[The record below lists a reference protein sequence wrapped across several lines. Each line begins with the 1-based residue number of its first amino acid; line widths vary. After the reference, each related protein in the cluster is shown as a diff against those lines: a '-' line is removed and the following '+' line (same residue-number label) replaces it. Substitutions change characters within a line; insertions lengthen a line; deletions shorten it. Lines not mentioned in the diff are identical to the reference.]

1 MISTKTFCL
10 GLLCSCV
17 ITLAQANLG
26 DIDEGDLDNPL
37 IVEGKELLQNEDWT
51 AAITR
56 FESALDTTPNSA
68 DLHNFLGYAYR
79 KSGDLDKAFLH
90 YDKAL
95 AINPDHKAAIEY
107 LGEAYIAK
115 GDLTN
120 ATVQLQKLKRLCSP
134 IPCEEL
140 RELEQAL
147 ERASK

>member
-10 GLLCSCV
+10 GLVFSCF
-17 ITLAQANLG
+17 IMLAQANLG
-26 DIDEGDLDNPL
+26 DIDEDDLDNPL
-37 IVEGKELLQNEDWT
+37 IVEGKELLQNEDW
-51 AAITR
+51 AAAVIR
-56 FESALDTTPNSA
+56 FELALDTTPNSA

-95 AINPDHKAAIEY
+95 EINPDHKAAIEY
-107 LGEAYIAK
+107 LGEAYIAN
-115 GDLTN
+115 GDLAN
-120 ATVQLQKLKRLCSP
+120 AMVQLQKLKRLCSP

-147 ERASK
+147 ENASR

>member
-1 MISTKTFCL
+1 MISIKTLCL
-10 GLLCSCV
+10 GLACSCL
-17 ITLAQANLG
+17 ITVAKANLG
-26 DIDEGDLDNPL
+26 DIDEDDLDNPL

-95 AINPDHKAAIEY
+95 EINPDHKAAIEY
-107 LGEAYIAK
+107 LGEAYIAN
-115 GDLTN
+115 GDLAN
-120 ATVQLQKLKRLCSP
+120 AMAQLQKLKRLCSP

-147 ERASK
+147 ENASR

>member
-10 GLLCSCV
+10 GLIYSCA

-26 DIDEGDLDNPL
+26 DIDEGDLDDPL

-95 AINPDHKAAIEY
+95 EINPDHKAAIEY
-107 LGEAYIAK
+107 LGEAYIAN
-115 GDLTN
+115 GDLAN
-120 ATVQLQKLKRLCSP
+120 AMAQLQKLKRLCSP

-147 ERASK
+147 KRASE

>member
-10 GLLCSCV
+10 GLVCSCV

-37 IVEGKELLQNEDWT
+37 IVEGKELLQNEDWS
-51 AAITR
+51 AAITS
-56 FESALDTTPNSA
+56 FELALDTTPNSA

-95 AINPDHKAAIEY
+95 EINPDHKAAIEY
-107 LGEAYIAK
+107 LGEAYIAN

-120 ATVQLQKLKRLCSP
+120 AMVQLQKLKQLCSP

-147 ERASK
+147 ESASK

>member
-1 MISTKTFCL
+1 MISIKTFCL
-10 GLLCSCV
+10 GLACSCL

-26 DIDEGDLDNPL
+26 DIEEDELDNPL
-37 IVEGKELLQNEDWT
+37 IVEGKELLQNEDW
-51 AAITR
+51 AAAVTR

-147 ERASK
+147 ENASR

>member
-51 AAITR
+51 AAIIR

-95 AINPDHKAAIEY
+95 EINPDHKAAIEY
-107 LGEAYIAK
+107 LGEAYIAN
-115 GDLTN
+115 GDLAN
-120 ATVQLQKLKRLCSP
+120 AMAQLQKLKRLCSP

-147 ERASK
+147 ENASR